1 MLVCYPKIDR
11 IWTTVTVVALNEFCV
26 PAAPDTTP
34 KLYQATNIGSAPNKT
49 GASEPEWP
57 VSGTVVDGDIT
68 WTHIA
73 DLIGP
78 LAIGPKLPT
87 LVV

>member
-68 WTHIA
+68 WTYIA

-78 LAIGPKLPT
+78 LAIGPKLPVF
-87 LVV
+87 VV